1 MDEASG
7 SATGSSNDDSSDDE
21 EEEDKVGLGKVAL
34 GMGEMCLSGMGGHMC
49 GALLQRTCEVLVWP
63 ANCPDCQLSPLVPL
77 LKRMLIVLG
86 GVEEQEKV
94 MSLCA
99 ETWSESDDE
108 EYYMDS
114 EEEQE
119 LMGCKLPED
128 QLRAALSAL
137 LHQRQGWQEEEGGA
151 TQQKPREKARQ
162 VSRRLCAAV
171 SDPHLELTLV
181 SAPELERKM
190 PSQRKSS
197 EEQEEDDLA
206 GYADDESAHDQL
218 PEKPTAADQ
227 KRCAKDEVGSED
239 SEGRGSEGS
248 EGRGTGL
255 VFRNR
260 HGKLWSN
267 SEVVT
272 AIRIHVN
279 QGHTIAP
286 IYEAY
291 LTVLRDKGFV
301 ESWSWAY
308 SPEHTTLSLMVCPR
322 PPHTTLS
329 LMSSAPSSRCPPC

>member
-1 MDEASG
+1 
-7 SATGSSNDDSSDDE
+7 
-21 EEEDKVGLGKVAL
+21 
-34 GMGEMCLSGMGGHMC
+34 MC
-49 GALLQRTCEVLVWP
+49 GGLLQRTCEVLVWP
-63 ANCPDCQLSPLVPL
+63 ATCLGRQLSRLQTVTASTPT
-77 LKRMLIVLG
+77 KRMLIVLG

-94 MSLCA
+94 MSWCA
-99 ETWSESDDE
+99 ESWSESEDE

-119 LMGCKLPED
+119 LMGCSLPED
-128 QLRAALSAL
+128 QLRAALTAL

-151 TQQKPREKARQ
+151 TQQKPREKAGQ
-162 VSRRLCAAV
+162 VLGRPCLGL
-171 SDPHLELTLV
+171 SDPHLELILV

-197 EEQEEDDLA
+197 EEEAEDDLA

-227 KRCAKDEVGSED
+227 KWCAKDEVGSED
-239 SEGRGSEGS
+239 SEGRG
-248 EGRGTGL
+248 TGL
-255 VFRNR
+255 VFRDR

-279 QGHTIAP
+279 EGHTMAP
-286 IYEAY
+286 IYEEY

-308 SPEHTTLSLMVCPR
+308 SPEHTTLSLMVSPPP
-322 PPHTTLS
+322 PPHVALPDHFCKRCRKMSGGFLS
-329 LMSSAPSSRCPPC
+329 SQTQIKSRGNNRRLGD